1 MPPVCKLCSASD
13 VGRACAAQCHPAR
26 VAAGMRAGALR
37 PSGSVWLA
45 TPGRDE
51 RDYPDADSC
60 PRRMSRTHARTGGRR
75 ANGAARLPLCRS
87 ASRFKLAW
95 QSSAFLEAD
104 GRSAYHR
111 TQTVAA
117 ACNPLGDTPIVSH
130 GRKEGTVAVP
140 THASDVGW
148 FPQSPPPFPPVALD
162 RAFCRARRRR
172 DPCNP
177 MSLVWRCCEL
187 ARHSQVCIRDSS
199 TQAWARVCGT
209 SPVVRQSWQAQKRTI
224 PRSLQC

>member
-1 MPPVCKLCSASD
+1 LGRGLLAGGSGPASISNHPYLETKTNRKSDKVHLVLYRYASKLDKVHLYYLVHTSSEISKANDAAMPPVCKICSASD

-117 ACNPLGDTPIVSH
+117 ACNPLGATTIVLHS
-130 GRKEGTVAVP
+130 RKEGTFVRPNA
-140 THASDVGW
+140 HASDAVR
-148 FPQSPPPFPPVALD
+148 FP
-162 RAFCRARRRR
+162 
-172 DPCNP
+172 
-177 MSLVWRCCEL
+177 
-187 ARHSQVCIRDSS
+187 
-199 TQAWARVCGT
+199 
-209 SPVVRQSWQAQKRTI
+209 
-224 PRSLQC
+224 